1 MEKQV
6 KLLQAQYV
14 RVLEDEINELNP
26 HEWVMAGPVTLSTF
40 SVGHIE
46 FMYVATMVRPEGYV
60 TQEQKAKL
68 KAQEERLKDLYANM
82 EDALTALELTTG
94 ADCSKADYEK
104 ASTNADNAD
113 KAIKSYRKSI
123 GQIPI

>member
-1 MEKQV
+1 VEKKV
-6 KLLQAQYV
+6 KLMQAQYV

-26 HEWVMAGPVTLSTF
+26 HEWVMAGPVTLATF

-60 TQEQKAKL
+60 TQEQKDKL
-68 KAQEERLKDLYANM
+68 KAQEEMLQELYASM

-94 ADCSKADYEK
+94 ADHIE
-104 ASTNADNAD
+104 ASINADNAHT
-113 KAIKSYRKSI
+113 AIRSYKKSI
-123 GQIPI
+123 GQILI